1 MERRF
6 MNRLRRDLQTMQK
19 HHKDQFEVEIL
30 NEDMKVWIIVMEG
43 PKGSVYEGESF
54 KYPNYC

>member
-1 MERRF
+1 